1 MEENFQEE
9 GISLLDICRLL
20 LSKIKLLILVVLIGG
35 LLGGGYAFWKS
46 HNVHYYGTSVTFY
59 VNPEKPETE
68 TGISGSQYGV
78 YGAYG
83 RHVMDNMVRL
93 LSDGSFGELLV
104 LNGELLPAKKEGND
118 KLNLLIDAAKE
129 KIDAANEAAKAYE
142 AKFAL
147 VEEEW
152 ARLYVA
158 DLVKSETFNK
168 TEYNAAKSKTS
179 YADYADLVSL
189 YEGENGATVAAAAA
203 KAAQNEADA
212 ARETALVE
220 WRKQSAYKSDL
231 SRIMS
236 ATKYS
241 YIEGTTDSDDANN
254 LARSFIYVNISVLN
268 DETFAKELLERVKK
282 VVPEYIEA
290 KMPVPDGYEGTNCL
304 RTSRL
309 DDIRLTNAGYTKNQV
324 IKYAM
329 LLAAAAFVVT
339 CVIVIITDRSDKR
352 LRDQDILTRKFNVPV
367 LGVVPSIEELNEDP
381 NSKKKNDRSVTE
393 AK

>member
-9 GISLLDICRLL
+9 GISLLDILRLL

-59 VNPEKPETE
+59 VNPEKPEDE

-93 LSDGSFGELLV
+93 LGSESFGEQLV

-118 KLNLLIDAAKE
+118 KLNLLIGAAKE
-129 KIDAANEAAKAYE
+129 KIDAANAATEAYE

-152 ARLYVA
+152 ASLYAA

-168 TEYNAAKSKTS
+168 TEYNAVKSKTS
-179 YADYADLVSL
+179 YADLVSL

-241 YIEGTTDSDDANN
+241 YIEGSTDSDDANN

-290 KMPVPDGYEGTNCL
+290 NMAIPDGYEGTNCQ
-304 RTSRL
+304 RTTRS